1 MNDIE
6 YNPKWA
12 APGHNCESC
21 VISTSDVQ
29 TPVGGP
35 VCEYHKNRQADLK
48 AENSGEE
55 TDGNNIIFHSMTIDV
70 DGGDSETRKK
80 LKDALQAGLTEEFTN
95 RSDISDRVNS
105 IISKVIGDA
114 EVEVTESHPPKTM
127 SDEEISLELIKLLR
141 SADLKQFIKEK
152 MIMQADQILVVF
164 ASMAKVAVVLNFDDD
179 TCAAINTASLG
190 ISELKEVLERVPV
203 DPKNPPAPANV

>member
-1 MNDIE
+1 M
-6 YNPKWA
+6 
-12 APGHNCESC
+12 
-21 VISTSDVQ
+21 STSDVQ

-35 VCEYHKNRQADLK
+35 ICEYHKNRQADLK
-48 AENSGEE
+48 ANSGEE
-55 TDGNNIIFHSMTIDV
+55 TDEHSIIFHGLTVDV
-70 DGGDSETRKK
+70 DGGDPETRKK

-141 SADLKQFIKEK
+141 SADPKQFIKEK

-164 ASMAKVAVVLNFDDD
+164 ASMAKVAVTLNFDDD